1 MTNRTVQVL
10 GSGFGSSPASIT
22 ATWNGSQVF
31 SGTVYTQS
39 GPVPISPNPDLAITE
54 LLFTF
59 EIPMDNAGNIGMTTS
74 VTGSPVVFTL
84 INANYANISNTVG
97 NVTTWQSSGANGYL
111 SINNNLNVIDIR
123 SAVSIDNVSQSIP
136 DPKPPEDSG
145 TWWWT
150 VPAGSTLSCQV
161 AVDPGRE

>member
-22 ATWNGSQVF
+22 AAWNGTQVF
-31 SGTVYTQS
+31 SGTVSTQS
-39 GPVPISPNPDLAITE
+39 GPVPDLPNLDIALAE

-59 EIPMDNAGNIGMTTS
+59 EIPMDTAGNISMTTS
-74 VTGSPVVFTL
+74 VTGSPVVLTL
-84 INANYANISNTVG
+84 INANYANVPNTVG
-97 NVTTWQSSGANGYL
+97 NVTTWQSSGPNVYI
-111 SINNNLNVIDIR
+111 SINNNLDVIDTR
-123 SAVSIDNVSQSIP
+123 SAVSIDNVSQLIP
-136 DPKPPEDSG
+136 NPKPTEDPG

-161 AVDPGRE
+161 AVDPGLE

>member
-39 GPVPISPNPDLAITE
+39 GPVPSLPNLDIALTE

-59 EIPMDNAGNIGMTTS
+59 EIPMDTAGNIGMTTS
-74 VTGSPVVFTL
+74 VTDSPVVFTL
-84 INANYANISNTVG
+84 INANYANVANTAG
-97 NVTTWQSSGANGYL
+97 NVITWESTGPNGYTL
-111 SINNNLNVIDIR
+111 IHNNLNVVDTR
-123 SAVSIDNVSQSIP
+123 SAVSIDNVSQPIP
-136 DPKPPEDSG
+136 SPKPPVDSG

-161 AVDPGRE
+161 AVDLGRE